1 MDTHQ
6 LGFQAGQALDGY
18 LSRLLDS
25 NVIGMICSDIYG
37 RVYDANDAFLNLV
50 GYSRQD
56 MQNGLLRW
64 DRITAPEFLE
74 ANAAAVEQLKLTG
87 HMQPFQKEYFHKDGH
102 RVPVTVGA
110 MTLDGAG
117 HCLAY
122 IVDHSDHKEVL
133 RLLNESQ
140 EKFRM
145 LTEAI
150 PTMVWTAGNGG
161 QVDYANKRFLEYSGI
176 RATDDNGFSWQQ
188 VVHPEDLPLLLRRGE
203 EAALAGSKFEV
214 EARYRSRSGEYR
226 WQLIRAQPM
235 TMSDGVV
242 KWFGTS
248 TDIDD
253 QKRVEAELRQAEARL
268 RGLAEAIP
276 QIVWTA
282 QADGSITFFNHRW
295 FEYTGLSLEQSLSGG
310 WNLLIHPEDAKGYL
324 DEWARA
330 VATGDSFEYKF
341 RLKRAVGVKAQ
352 NGYRS
357 HLCRAVAVHDAN
369 DAVIEWFGT
378 WTDIQGDS

>member
-6 LGFQAGQALDGY
+6 IGFQAEQALDGY
-18 LSRLLDS
+18 LNRLLDS
-25 NVIGMICSDIYG
+25 NVIGMICSDIFG
-37 RVYDANDAFLNLV
+37 RIYDANEAFLNLV

-56 MQNGLLRW
+56 LQGGLLRW
-64 DRITAPEFLE
+64 DQITAPEFLE
-74 ANAAAVEQLKLTG
+74 ANALIVEQLKLTG
-87 HMQPFQKEYFHKDGH
+87 HVQPFQKEYIHKDGH
-102 RVPVTVGA
+102 RVPVTVGV
-110 MTLDGAG
+110 MTLDGAE

-122 IVDHSDHKEVL
+122 IVDHSAHKEVL
-133 RLLNESQ
+133 RLLEESQ

-150 PTMVWTAGNGG
+150 PTIVWTAADSGKVN
-161 QVDYANKRFLEYSGI
+161 YANKRFLEYTGI
-176 RATDDNGFSWQQ
+176 NATDDDGFSWQQ
-188 VVHPEDLPLLLRRGE
+188 VVHPEDLPLLLQRGE
-203 EAALAGSKFEV
+203 EAARSGSNFEV
-214 EARYRSRSGEYR
+214 EARYRSRLGEYR
-226 WQLIRAQPM
+226 WQLVRAQPM
-235 TMSDGVV
+235 KMSDGTI
-242 KWFGTS
+242 KWFGTC

-268 RGLAEAIP
+268 RGRAEAIP

-310 WNLLIHPEDAKGYL
+310 WRLLIHPEDVDGYF

-330 VATGDSFEYKF
+330 LATGDSFEYKF

-357 HLCRAVAVHDAN
+357 HLCRAVALN
-369 DAVIEWFGT
+369 DSNGAIIEWFGT
-378 WTDIQGDS
+378 WTDIHGDR